1 MNKIVVENIRLLFVS
16 VGSSIMG
23 LLTPTKDFLLSL
35 VILFA
40 FNIFCGMRADNITIK
55 RCKNFT
61 FKKFSHA
68 LIELLLYITIIQVV
82 YNVMYLCGDKEIA
95 IVIVKSITYI
105 YMYVYL
111 SNSFRNL
118 IAIYPKNKVFRIIY
132 HLIRFEITKAF
143 SPQLNEIVKKY
154 EGKEDDDNT

>member
-61 FKKFSHA
+61 FKKFSNA
-68 LIELLLYITIIQVV
+68 LIELLLYIMIIQVV

-105 YMYVYL
+105 YMYV
-111 SNSFRNL
+111 
-118 IAIYPKNKVFRIIY
+118 
-132 HLIRFEITKAF
+132 
-143 SPQLNEIVKKY
+143 
-154 EGKEDDDNT
+154 